1 MTLHPILLPV
11 HPTGEPKTALKIAAK
26 QSLLVA
32 NTGIDLDT
40 YGGKIRI
47 EWEPQA
53 PVTPMGQLPFFTS
66 FLKTSSLFSEW
77 VRGCPMTWASPNAPK
92 KRDVLG
98 TILLS
103 VLAGHTRYSH
113 IATIRSDHVNPPLL
127 GMEKV
132 ASVDSIRKSL
142 MKLDPEESD
151 LWMRENQ
158 TKLYLPLL
166 YEPWILDTDASVKTV
181 YGHQEGAVVGYNPHK
196 PGRPSHTYHTYFI
209 ANLRVVL
216 DVEVQEGNKIA
227 ASHTRPRL
235 MKFLDSLPI
244 EARPEFIRG
253 DCAWGNEGAMTDLEQ
268 RGIPYLFKVRQTTG
282 VKRLIERLFRQ
293 EKWVCAGQGWEGCES
308 TLQLTGWK
316 KKRRVVVL
324 RRQIKEK
331 KKKDVKAIKGSDQI
345 VLFESKEQTWE
356 YAVLTTTL
364 SDAILTIAQHYR
376 DRADSENNFDELK
389 NQWGW
394 CGFTTQDF
402 KRCQLM
408 ARIIALIY
416 NWWSLFV
423 RLAIPEKH
431 TEAITSRP
439 LLLEA
444 VGKQTTH
451 GRQTTVT
458 ITSTHAKAHKA
469 KQILTALAGFL
480 KEINQN
486 AQQLGWQELW
496 NRILSRI
503 FRWFLKNRPLRVPHL
518 LPLPT

>member
-1 MTLHPILLPV
+1 MTPNNSLILL
-11 HPTGEPKTALKIAAK
+11 HPTGEPKTELEIA
-26 QSLLVA
+26 V
-32 NTGIDLDT
+32 TGIDLDT

-53 PVTPMGQLPFFTS
+53 PVTAMGQLPFFTS
-66 FLKTSSLFSEW
+66 FLKTSGLFSEW
-77 VRGCPMTWASPNAPK
+77 VRGCPMNWESPNAPK
-92 KRDVLG
+92 KTDVLG
-98 TILLS
+98 SILLS
-103 VLAGHTRYSH
+103 ILAGHTRYSH
-113 IATIRSDHVNPPLL
+113 IATIRCDHVNPPLL

-132 ASVDSIRKSL
+132 ASVDSIRRAL
-142 MKLDPEESD
+142 MKLAPEESD
-151 LWMRENQ
+151 LWMTENQ

-209 ANLRVVL
+209 ANLRMVL
-216 DVEVQEGNKIA
+216 DVEVQAGNKMA
-227 ASHTRPRL
+227 VSHTRPRL

-244 EARPEFIRG
+244 EARPKFVRG
-253 DCAWGNEGAMTDLEQ
+253 DCAWGNDGAMTDLEQ
-268 RGIPYLFKVRQTTG
+268 REIPYLFKVRQTSG
-282 VKRLIERLFRQ
+282 VKRLIEKLFWQ
-293 EKWVCAGQGWEGCES
+293 EKWVFADQGWEGCES

-331 KKKDVKAIKGSDQI
+331 KKSVKMIEDSGQLV
-345 VLFESKEQTWE
+345 VLESKENTWE
-356 YAVLTTTL
+356 YAVLVTTL
-364 SDAILTIAQHYR
+364 KDEILTIAQHYR

-408 ARIIALIY
+408 ARMIALIY

-431 TEAITSRP
+431 AEAITSRP

-458 ITSTHAKAHKA
+458 ITSSHAKAHKA

-480 KEINQN
+480 TEVRQN

-503 FRWFLKNRPLRVPHL
+503 FRWFLKGRPLRVPHL